1 MGICANY
8 TYALISTRAF
18 ICAAYYESNPHDP
31 GLLSHKPCRTPIVEV
46 ALANYIRNLCL
57 ITGIINPFAIL
68 FWGRFLRRIGPK
80 GLAMIAN
87 LSVILFD
94 PIPWILLPLGPPV
107 GTPHPYISANMCKHI
122 LLLSATIG
130 AATGMGTLH
139 TLAFRTMLVN
149 VASPNQ
155 VTIHLSLFA
164 LAAYASTALGP
175 LVSALVVHL
184 VKHFGRKE
192 HHHYHHQIS
201 SSLFE
206 MAFPVNGT
214 DRRDMPYP
222 MPSPP
227 LLPPIDPAV
236 SHQTVSFK
244 VSLAFSIAALLWLIF
259 FIWDTSPLTSTSAAS
274 PSQPSCTVS
283 GQQCTGSKDADGNE
297 AGSVEEDDSMSRDS
311 GAIKGWSLRGSI
323 SELLR
328 PFKIFHPSTLQAA
341 SIPTSQGSTATAM
354 ANAPL
359 MEFLTYRYGLDGTD
373 LSFLL
378 SSQAAVSG
386 LLVFLGVP
394 ALRAAVER
402 RSQKPASL
410 ANVDL
415 TDFEEVEEV
424 DEGEGEMVVN
434 MSSCSAGT
442 GPSLDDHPPGV
453 DIERGQGRGRRAAKL
468 RRKRSQVSYHST
480 TASSRTIPTTN
491 RTQQHRQLRA
501 AFWDWQARI
510 ELNSSTTA
518 LMAILLPWSLILLG
532 VAFPYQTL
540 SPVVLVLGWI
550 FGSPDGTISSFL
562 QSAGLAVLKSA
573 SVDTAVVDDFMTS
586 FNTLSTLVTLASSGF
601 VTVYS
606 HSVQTLPWLTFVFPT
621 TLALLSLAILRPLL
635 LPLRR
640 HRPSGARR
648 GVGNL

>member
-1 MGICANY
+1 MREREPTSGSCASTSTTLSCASTSASTSASIPAERSRRSSLKTADETTGLLSSVSHQDRYGHGQDDTDASLRGSSPPIPQFSRTAIIISVGAFLHMMGICANY

-206 MAFPVNGT
+206 MAFPAQAQQDINHAA
-214 DRRDMPYP
+214 DWR
-222 MPSPP
+222 
-227 LLPPIDPAV
+227 
-236 SHQTVSFK
+236 
-244 VSLAFSIAALLWLIF
+244 LARILTASVLIAA
-259 FIWDTSPLTSTSAAS
+259 A
-274 PSQPSCTVS
+274 
-283 GQQCTGSKDADGNE
+283 
-297 AGSVEEDDSMSRDS
+297 
-311 GAIKGWSLRGSI
+311 
-323 SELLR
+323 
-328 PFKIFHPSTLQAA
+328 
-341 SIPTSQGSTATAM
+341 AM

>member
-1 MGICANY
+1 MREREPTSGSCASTSTTLSCASTSASTSASIPAERSRRSSLKTADETTGLLSSVSHQDRYGHGQDDTDASLRGSSPPIPQFSRTAIIISVGAFLHMMGICANY

-175 LVSALVVHL
+175 LAQAQQDINHAADW
-184 VKHFGRKE
+184 R
-192 HHHYHHQIS
+192 
-201 SSLFE
+201 
-206 MAFPVNGT
+206 
-214 DRRDMPYP
+214 
-222 MPSPP
+222 
-227 LLPPIDPAV
+227 
-236 SHQTVSFK
+236 
-244 VSLAFSIAALLWLIF
+244 LARILTASVLIAA
-259 FIWDTSPLTSTSAAS
+259 A
-274 PSQPSCTVS
+274 
-283 GQQCTGSKDADGNE
+283 
-297 AGSVEEDDSMSRDS
+297 
-311 GAIKGWSLRGSI
+311 
-323 SELLR
+323 
-328 PFKIFHPSTLQAA
+328 
-341 SIPTSQGSTATAM
+341 AM

>member
-175 LVSALVVHL
+175 LAQAQQDINHAADW
-184 VKHFGRKE
+184 R
-192 HHHYHHQIS
+192 
-201 SSLFE
+201 
-206 MAFPVNGT
+206 
-214 DRRDMPYP
+214 
-222 MPSPP
+222 
-227 LLPPIDPAV
+227 
-236 SHQTVSFK
+236 
-244 VSLAFSIAALLWLIF
+244 LARILTASVLIAA
-259 FIWDTSPLTSTSAAS
+259 A
-274 PSQPSCTVS
+274 
-283 GQQCTGSKDADGNE
+283 
-297 AGSVEEDDSMSRDS
+297 
-311 GAIKGWSLRGSI
+311 
-323 SELLR
+323 
-328 PFKIFHPSTLQAA
+328 
-341 SIPTSQGSTATAM
+341 AM